1 MMKTIYERIIPLA
14 EAEKDRVAKELSLH
28 KKQYE
33 LEVEKLYHLLV
44 RYESFLKAQDEIGI
58 VELTSSQYR
67 ERARDVVKQEI
78 ERQQLY
84 VTQSKNRYER
94 TQEAL
99 ERALIEEKK
108 FSRLQENHRVE
119 TKRIEA
125 LTEQN
130 QLDELALLQFGR
142 GRMI

>member
-1 MMKTIYERIIPLA
+1 MKTIYERIIPLA
-14 EAEKDRVAKELSLH
+14 EAEKDRVAKEMSLH

-33 LEVEKLYHLLV
+33 TEVEKLYHLLV
-44 RYESFLKAQDEIGI
+44 RYETFLREQNEIGI

-84 VTQSKNRYER
+84 VTQAKNRYER
-94 TQEAL
+94 TQESL

-108 FSRLQENHRVE
+108 FTRLQENHTFE
-119 TKRIEA
+119 IKREEA
-125 LTEQN
+125 VTEQN

>member
-1 MMKTIYERIIPLA
+1 MKTIYERIIPLA
-14 EAEKDRVAKELSLH
+14 EAEKDRVAKELSRH

-33 LEVEKLYHLLV
+33 IEVEKLYHLLV

-94 TQEAL
+94 AQEAL

-108 FSRLQENHRVE
+108 FSRLQENHTVE